1 MDKEKI
7 LEGIRYILKDR
18 LEIIHDASEVDDETD
33 LIKTLGIDSVNIINL
48 VVELEEYFEVDMGSE
63 EISFE
68 ILTKLPF
75 LIRNIEQ
82 QKQC

>member
-18 LEIIHDASEVDDETD
+18 LEIIHDDSEVDDETD

-48 VVELEEYFEVDMGSE
+48 VVELEEYFDVDMSSE
-63 EISFE
+63 EITFE
-68 ILTKLPF
+68 TLTKLPF